1 MAADKVKA
9 PAISLVVVAGI
20 GIVLQLVS
28 IVLNII
34 GVGAGGYEMMNEYGS
49 TADMTQY
56 MASGISGIVWSVF
69 AIIYQGVIVWGGM
82 QMMKLESYGLSM
94 AAAIMAMIPCLSPCC
109 VLGIP
114 FGIWALVVLMDE
126 NVKVSFR

>member
-1 MAADKVKA
+1 MIADKVKA

-28 IVLNII
+28 IVLNIVGI
-34 GVGAGGYEMMNEYGS
+34 GAGSYDMMNQYGS
-49 TADMTQY
+49 TSQMTQY
-56 MASGISGIVWSVF
+56 MASGVSGIIWSIF
-69 AIIYQGVIVWGGM
+69 TIIYAGVIAWGGL
-82 QMMKLESYGLSM
+82 QMMKLQSYGISM

-126 NVKVSFR
+126 NVKMAFR

>member
-1 MAADKVKA
+1 MIADKVKA

-20 GIVLQLVS
+20 GITLQLVS

-34 GVGAGGYEMMNEYGS
+34 GGGDGNYGMMNQYGS
-49 TADMTQY
+49 TSEMTQF
-56 MASGISGIVWSVF
+56 MASGISGIIWSVF
-69 AIIYQGVIVWGGM
+69 AIIYQGFIAWGGM
-82 QMMKLESYGLSM
+82 QMMKLQGYGLSM

-126 NVKVSFR
+126 NVKMAFR